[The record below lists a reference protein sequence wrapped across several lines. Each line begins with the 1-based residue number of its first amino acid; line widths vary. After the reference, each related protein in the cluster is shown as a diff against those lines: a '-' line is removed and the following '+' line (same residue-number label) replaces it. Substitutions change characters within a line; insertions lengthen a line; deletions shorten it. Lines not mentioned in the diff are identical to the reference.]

1 MPSIQLS
8 LSLDTEFKSEVDK
21 VFADIGLTTTDA
33 IRMFLRQAVLLKG
46 LPLDTNAS
54 SMVMKKYPRLE
65 LSDEGFENLA
75 KALERSN
82 HQQFEKLMREHD
94 EFAQKHSISGLV

>member
-46 LPLDTNAS
+46 LPLDTKAS
-54 SMVMKKYPRLE
+54 SM
-65 LSDEGFENLA
+65 A
-75 KALERSN
+75 
-82 HQQFEKLMREHD
+82 MRT
-94 EFAQKHSISGLV
+94 APSVPTSTSPVLRP